1 MLALR
6 KAAWERQREE
16 SLMQQRWK
24 LAAALPTVTDPE
36 AAAAQLAKPLSTRFA
51 GPPHPLFKPTPAPR
65 SCQAASAVRLEWAVP
80 ALCWNP

>member
-1 MLALR
+1 MQVTSRGQAREVGMLALR

-24 LAAALPTVTDPE
+24 LAGALPTVTDPV

-51 GPPHPLFKPTPAPR
+51 VPLPPPPLSSP
-65 SCQAASAVRLEWAVP
+65 L
-80 ALCWNP
+80 